1 VDIQYFKDKKQ
12 ENKTGDPGYLA
23 YGIDM
28 LQPESS
34 AVNIDPKKTAFTRK
48 DLLKEEYGIQLL
60 EERGLENV
68 EDESKDQNKKG
79 DETKNNETRNK
90 IFIASKN
97 KVEVLPRDIDDNSD
111 EY

>member
-1 VDIQYFKDKKQ
+1 
-12 ENKTGDPGYLA
+12 
-23 YGIDM
+23 
-28 LQPESS
+28 
-34 AVNIDPKKTAFTRK
+34 
-48 DLLKEEYGIQLL
+48 
-60 EERGLENV
+60 LENV